1 MKLGQR
7 RQPISKTIKDIAKR
21 NWIQMMMRLARISPL
36 FMRLAEIPMGPYKD
50 KRLWLRYMGKRPYI
64 SPRAQISC
72 NDVKMGPRCF
82 IDDFVTIY
90 AHPKAEGGVYF
101 DRNVH
106 IYRWSIIE
114 LGDGPGSLK
123 VGCNTYI
130 QASCTLN
137 PFMGD
142 IIIGADCMIATRCAF
157 MPYHHSFADTSRPM
171 REQPILSKGDIVLED
186 DVWLGANV
194 CVTDGVTIGQG
205 AIVGAGA
212 VVTKDIPAW
221 AIAGGVPA
229 RVLRMRKPDEPPPT
243 VIQEVALADKA
254 VAS

>member
-1 MKLGQR
+1 
-7 RQPISKTIKDIAKR
+7 
-21 NWIQMMMRLARISPL
+21 MMRLAHVSPL
-36 FMRLAEIPMGPYKD
+36 FIRLAEIPMGPYKD
-50 KRLWLRYMGKRPYI
+50 KRLWLRYMGHRPYI
-64 SPRAQISC
+64 SSKADIHCSK
-72 NDVKMGPRCF
+72 VEMGPKCF

-101 DRNVH
+101 DHNVH
-106 IYRWSIIE
+106 VYRWSIIE

-123 VGCNTYI
+123 IGRNTYI

-157 MPYHHSFADTSRPM
+157 MPYRHSFTDTSRPM

-194 CVTDGVTIGQG
+194 CVMDGVTIGRG
-205 AIVGAGA
+205 AIIGAGA
-212 VVTKDIPAW
+212 VVTKDIPAM

-229 RVLRMRKPDEPPPT
+229 RVLRMRRSGETPPT
-243 VIQEVALADKA
+243 VIQEITLASKA
-254 VAS
+254 VTS